1 MFTEEFLH
9 KYRAKIDWYAFSE
22 NESVDF
28 SADLYQDF
36 AKELNVIKFLDKM
49 AHHSSG
55 YYNKMKVYHFSHM
68 FNAIEI
74 IKNRKIMSRNKA
86 EETRSL
92 KFDAAGSVVHRTGKA
107 HPFARFYYR
116 PKSMTQF
123 YNECLGWDSSLETD
137 YGKSYYSQAC
147 DLHLPKCPMPVF
159 FEFDIREIVA
169 KYPEKC
175 YYSTGNLQTNAAS
188 VLKITET
195 PDRLRLDYLYHDIS
209 DAKFLT
215 NNYFGRE
222 QVSPGEWKSVFYDFF
237 DRIKE
242 QSQQE
247 FLVEEEL
254 DFMQLESL
262 RIICYDEFQKDLL
275 INYLG
280 DDEIVS
286 KIEVDYR
293 MYSHENR
300 QLEMSENEDVISIT
314 SDYDI
319 NGCAYLLVKGGE
331 IKNQE
336 LIKNRTSSGPVSYTH
351 LTLPTKA

>member
-1 MFTEEFLH
+1 M
-9 KYRAKIDWYAFSE
+9 
-22 NESVDF
+22 
-28 SADLYQDF
+28 
-36 AKELNVIKFLDKM
+36 
-49 AHHSSG
+49 
-55 YYNKMKVYHFSHM
+55 
-68 FNAIEI
+68 
-74 IKNRKIMSRNKA
+74 
-86 EETRSL
+86 
-92 KFDAAGSVVHRTGKA
+92 
-107 HPFARFYYR
+107 
-116 PKSMTQF
+116 
-123 YNECLGWDSSLETD
+123 
-137 YGKSYYSQAC
+137 
-147 DLHLPKCPMPVF
+147 
-159 FEFDIREIVA
+159 
-169 KYPEKC
+169 
-175 YYSTGNLQTNAAS
+175 
-188 VLKITET
+188 
-195 PDRLRLDYLYHDIS
+195 
-209 DAKFLT
+209 
-215 NNYFGRE
+215 
-222 QVSPGEWKSVFYDFF
+222 SPGERKSVFYDFF

-336 LIKNRTSSGPVSYTH
+336 LIKNRTSSGLIMYPSVVFDKHNPPSEVY
-351 LTLPTKA
+351 LIDPNPRADTKEWLIYKS

>member
-1 MFTEEFLH
+1 MQQ
-9 KYRAKIDWYAFSE
+9 
-22 NESVDF
+22 V
-28 SADLYQDF
+28 
-36 AKELNVIKFLDKM
+36 
-49 AHHSSG
+49 
-55 YYNKMKVYHFSHM
+55 
-68 FNAIEI
+68 
-74 IKNRKIMSRNKA
+74 
-86 EETRSL
+86 
-92 KFDAAGSVVHRTGKA
+92 SVVHRTSKA

-123 YNECLGWDSSLETD
+123 YNECLGWDSSLETN
-137 YGKSYYSQAC
+137 YGKKYYSQAC

-159 FEFDIREIVA
+159 FEFDIREIIA

-188 VLKITET
+188 VLKLTEK
-195 PDRLRLDYLYHDIS
+195 PDCLRLEYLYHDIS
-209 DAKFLT
+209 DSKSLT
-215 NNYFGRE
+215 NNYFGGERVSSRE
-222 QVSPGEWKSVFYDFF
+222 WMSIFYDFLK
-237 DRIKE
+237 RIKE

-247 FLVEEEL
+247 FLVKDEL

-300 QLEMSENEDVISIT
+300 QLKMIDNEDVISIT

-319 NGCAYLLVKGGE
+319 NGCAYLLVKGGK
-331 IKNQE
+331 IKNKE
-336 LIKNRTSSGPVSYTH
+336 LIKNRTTSGIIMYPSVVFDKHNPPSEVY
-351 LTLPTKA
+351 LIDPNPRADTKEWLIYKS